1 VAILRLKVKKVHVGQ
16 GFEFLNFELLFLC
29 YNIKIMEDSVK
40 VILKKL
46 DEIDSRLKSIEGVK
60 TASVTTQ
67 RVSETKD
74 AKIERD
80 PLFSRA
86 LEMMDKFDEMSSKQL
101 VEALKIDLKRA
112 ETILDQL
119 ETAGLGTC
127 YMKEV

>member
-1 VAILRLKVKKVHVGQ
+1 MD
-16 GFEFLNFELLFLC
+16 E
-29 YNIKIMEDSVK
+29 SVK

-60 TASVTTQ
+60 VTAVTTQ
-67 RVSETKD
+67 RVAEAKD
-74 AKIERD
+74 AKTERD
-80 PLFSRA
+80 PLFGKA

-127 YMKEV
+127 YMKEA

>member
-1 VAILRLKVKKVHVGQ
+1 
-16 GFEFLNFELLFLC
+16 
-29 YNIKIMEDSVK
+29 MDDSVK

-60 TASVTTQ
+60 TAAVVTQ
-67 RVSETKD
+67 KVSEAKE

-80 PLFSRA
+80 PLFGKA

-101 VEALKIDLKRA
+101 MEALKIDQKRA
-112 ETILDQL
+112 DGILDQL

>member
-1 VAILRLKVKKVHVGQ
+1 
-16 GFEFLNFELLFLC
+16 
-29 YNIKIMEDSVK
+29 MEDSVK

-60 TASVTTQ
+60 VATVTTQ
-67 RVSETKD
+67 RVSEAKE

-80 PLFSRA
+80 PLFSKA

-101 VEALKIDLKRA
+101 QDSLKIDTKRA
-112 ETILDQL
+112 NTILDQL

-127 YMKEV
+127 YMKEI

>member
-1 VAILRLKVKKVHVGQ
+1 
-16 GFEFLNFELLFLC
+16 
-29 YNIKIMEDSVK
+29 MEDSVK

-46 DEIDSRLKSIEGVK
+46 DEIDSRLKSIEGGG
-60 TASVTTQ
+60 Q
-67 RVSETKD
+67 VSEAKE

-80 PLFSRA
+80 PLFSKA

-101 VEALKIDLKRA
+101 VDALKIDTKRA